1 MCAIIREI
9 REIRVRLNC
18 VCFMVLDYLS
28 TILQSYEKFPNYAN
42 YFAIIF
48 ANNCKK
54 RKRYNQWLHPCL
66 LFIKQAIHSSEL
78 YGTEAAHLQILME
91 QNCSFLCFLTIL
103 CSKHAVS
110 YDATE
115 KFFHRVAVF
124 FLPRCR
130 KKSVAENGRGWMWW
144 SSFLRGLKINP
155 KSPCKSYRYI

>member
-9 REIRVRLNC
+9 RAIRVRLNY

-78 YGTEAAHLQILME
+78 YGTEAAHYIVKLTLYQILLPLASLG
-91 QNCSFLCFLTIL
+91 NTTL
-103 CSKHAVS
+103 
-110 YDATE
+110 
-115 KFFHRVAVF
+115 VF
-124 FLPRCR
+124 
-130 KKSVAENGRGWMWW
+130 SHE
-144 SSFLRGLKINP
+144 
-155 KSPCKSYRYI
+155 